1 MQVNNTDAEMMATD
15 THLSLARLRAAR
27 RQDRRQMAL
36 HRGDGAALC
45 AEIADIHRQDCRAI
59 WSAIRK
65 LCRRRAHPVG
75 LLTLKRRRPATTETQ
90 LKIQIGRLELAR
102 LVDQRC
108 RMAEIQTSVTILG
121 KAVFGNQ
128 SRQTAP

>member
-1 MQVNNTDAEMMATD
+1 MNNTDAEMMGAD
-15 THLSLARLRAAR
+15 IHLSAARLRTAR
-27 RQDRRQMAL
+27 RRDRREQACQS
-36 HRGDGAALC
+36 GDGAALC

-75 LLTLKRRRPATTETQ
+75 LLTLKRRQPATTETQ
-90 LKIQIGRLELAR
+90 LEIQIGRLELAR

-108 RMAEIQTSVTILG
+108 RMAEIQTSATILG

-128 SRQTAP
+128 SRQAAP